1 MAFAAADNKGNV
13 ATGST
18 VLPTLPAALPTA
30 ANLNVVVTAT
40 FDKDTDEQ
48 LRTKATADLQ
58 DLGVTLE
65 QTRTVDGG
73 GFDTAPVA
81 P

>member
-1 MAFAAADNKGNV
+1 MRSFAPRQ
-13 ATGST
+13 
-18 VLPTLPAALPTA
+18 LQ
-30 ANLNVVVTAT
+30 T
-40 FDKDTDEQ
+40 FE
-48 LRTKATADLQ
+48 